1 MMPLRPKWKATLI
14 EMGFPLEQVELAA
27 HNCTTLRGAVEWM
40 CSHELHPTDSSGH
53 LKAEGS
59 MSSKQKEPSRQSRRK
74 VVGVRP
80 DLKEN
85 KSQKRIQDED
95 IQVMACT
102 SKPVIETATRPR
114 WESKLSEMGFSSDR
128 IEAALD
134 TDLCTTLRRAVEW
147 LCLQEAGN
155 IAAPMDQSVGEPADQ
170 AEAIKDDQVQLEPSE
185 VNVAHAP
192 SESKRH
198 KNSDSDQLK
207 LLTQESTGASPESKR
222 NTEVA
227 KPMCSFTGR
236 EIATPQRVKSNVN
249 IVPSEVESSG
259 DAAESKEQ
267 IKTTTQPKTMQP
279 MISNR
284 RFSASGSLLMLP
296 VPSPGSASRRTS
308 LGSLLTVP
316 AESWSADQLQAALR
330 QLHSFGAQPR
340 KPVVFAIARKRL
352 RFKQSLASDDFKS
365 PLHKQSAHRSKTIR
379 LRFKQSA
386 PSYFVPQTSASS
398 REAPTA
404 PEMKV
409 GKVRKTFAKWSTVL
423 LDMGF
428 PADQVNSKLRKYRS
442 LHKAIDILCG

>member
-1 MMPLRPKWKATLI
+1 MPLRPKWKATLI
-14 EMGFPLEQVELAA
+14 EMGFPLEQVELAV
-27 HNCTTLRGAVEWM
+27 HNCTTLRGAVERM

-85 KSQKRIQDED
+85 KSQKRIQ
-95 IQVMACT
+95 
-102 SKPVIETATRPR
+102 SN
-114 WESKLSEMGFSSDR
+114 
-128 IEAALD
+128 

-155 IAAPMDQSVGEPADQ
+155 IAAPMDQSVGEPANQ
-170 AEAIKDDQVQLEPSE
+170 AEAFKDDQVQLEPSE

-198 KNSDSDQLK
+198 KNNDSDQLK
-207 LLTQESTGASPESKR
+207 LLTQESTSASPESKR
-222 NTEVA
+222 NVEVA
-227 KPMCSFTGR
+227 KPMCSFTGS
-236 EIATPQRVKSNVN
+236 EIATPQRVRSNVN
-249 IVPSEVESSG
+249 VVPSEVESSG

-267 IKTTTQPKTMQP
+267 IKTSTQPKTMQP

-284 RFSASGSLLMLP
+284 RFSASGSSAMWP

-379 LRFKQSA
+379 LRFKQSV
-386 PSYFVPQTSASS
+386 PSYFVPQISASS

-404 PEMKV
+404 AEMKV
-409 GKVRKTFAKWSTVL
+409 GKVPKTFAKWSTVL

-428 PADQVNSKLRKYRS
+428 PADQVNSNLRK
-442 LHKAIDILCG
+442 